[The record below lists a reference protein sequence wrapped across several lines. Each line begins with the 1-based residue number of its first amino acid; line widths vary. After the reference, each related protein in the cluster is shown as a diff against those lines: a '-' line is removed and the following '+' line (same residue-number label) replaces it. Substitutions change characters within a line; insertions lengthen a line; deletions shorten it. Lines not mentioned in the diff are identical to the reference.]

1 MKNRTLALVTALVMA
16 LASVG
21 VGMSLVSQA
30 STETTTQTPKKCK
43 KCKKVIKKAKK
54 CKKSGSTSA
63 KCKKAKK
70 KARKCKKTL
79 RSKQCKGG
87 TTPSPK
93 PSGSGGSTAG
103 GQEVKGTIQ
112 QPAKFVDTQ
121 TGEVSCYAGKHR
133 RGAVLTD
140 GANQGVDGWHFDVD
154 PKTVGAKFVLTADG
168 GEGAPDLD
176 ITFYEDFGTVQQQAD
191 TAYAP
196 PNQTFE
202 TRGPGGETG
211 TVPADMK
218 KAIVCLF
225 DGANVPFTYTAGA
238 GSGGGGGGGG
248 GTSPSPSPSAGI

>member
-1 MKNRTLALVTALVMA
+1 MKNRMLALMTALVMA
-16 LASVG
+16 AASLG
-21 VGMSLVSQA
+21 VGTALVSQA
-30 STETTTQTPKKCK
+30 STETTSQTPKKCK

-79 RSKQCKGG
+79 RSQQCKASPR
-87 TTPSPK
+87 PSPK
-93 PSGSGGSTAG
+93 PSGSGATTG
-103 GQEVKGTIQ
+103 GQEVKGEIQ
-112 QPAKFVDTQ
+112 QPAYFFDQ
-121 TGEVSCYAGKHR
+121 QNQEVACYAGKHR

-140 GANQGVDGWHFDVD
+140 GENQGVDGWHFDVD
-154 PKTVGAKFVLTADG
+154 PKTVGAKFVLTVDG
-168 GEGAPDLD
+168 GEGTPDLD
-176 ITFYEDFGTVQQQAD
+176 ITFYEDFGTVEQQAD

-196 PNQTFE
+196 PNQAYD

-211 TVPADMK
+211 TVPANMK
-218 KAIVCLF
+218 KAIVCML

-238 GSGGGGGGGG
+238 ASGGGGG